1 MKGIKGMKKIIIVS
15 DRFGMG
21 GLERVTSLIGNRLS
35 DKNQV
40 LFFSISEERPF
51 YQLNA
56 PISFYKNQSFR
67 EKIAFFFFRVIRKF
81 SLNIF
86 NRNIVFLKKP
96 EKQIFKKI
104 VHYNID
110 TIVLTGWSI
119 LFATY
124 YHNRFPGTTI
134 ILWMH
139 NSYKVYFED
148 YFLHYKGKLISS
160 MNNANKVVA
169 LTEEDKNGFGSFS
182 KNVIKISNPITLE
195 NNQHFSILKNKTI
208 SITCRYAIEH
218 KGLDYLVQIA
228 KLIPDDWK
236 IAVAGSGSPE
246 EVKEFEAL
254 ISKAGVTDKFI
265 LRGALSGDDLLKH
278 YQESSIYVMTSRWEG
293 LPLVLTE
300 AMSFGL
306 PIISFENSGAN
317 EVLEN
322 GKYGILVEQGNV
334 EEFSRQ
340 LNRMI
345 ESKELREE
353 YSKKSLERV
362 KDFSIEKIIKQWE
375 EII

>member
-1 MKGIKGMKKIIIVS
+1 M
-15 DRFGMG
+15 
-21 GLERVTSLIGNRLS
+21 
-35 DKNQV
+35 
-40 LFFSISEERPF
+40 
-51 YQLNA
+51 
-56 PISFYKNQSFR
+56 
-67 EKIAFFFFRVIRKF
+67 
-81 SLNIF
+81 
-86 NRNIVFLKKP
+86 LKK
-96 EKQIFKKI
+96 EKKI
-104 VHYNID
+104 VFVTYDYGTGGIQRVMSHIGNTLSGKNSVSFYSQKNDEPFYFLKGELYKENTGSKLSYFIFKVVKKLNALIGKKKIYLKYLKGVIRSNHFD
-110 TIVLTGWSI
+110 TMVVTGNLMLATRELKH
-119 LFATY
+119 LFPEM
-124 YHNRFPGTTI
+124 NI

-139 NSYKVYFED
+139 NNYQVYLGNYYKNG
-148 YFLHYKGKLISS
+148 KQKLIES
-160 MNNANKVVA
+160 MQVADKVVV
-169 LTEEDKNGFGSFS
+169 LTDVDKVGFGQYSN
-182 KNVIKISNPITLE
+182 NVIKISNPLTLDE
-195 NNQHFSILKNKTI
+195 HQRVSNLDKKII
-208 SITCRYAIEH
+208 SISCRYAIEH

-228 KLIPDDWK
+228 KTIPDDWK

-254 ISKAGVTDKFI
+254 ISKAGVTYKFI

-278 YQESSIYVMTSRWEG
+278 YQDSSIYVMTSRWEG
-293 LPLVLTE
+293 MPLVLAE

-322 GKYGILVEQGNV
+322 GKDGILVEQGNV

-340 LNRMI
+340 LNRLI